1 MYETMALDSK
11 TIIVKAETEE
21 KLSEIIDFITSRDKE
36 SSVKS
41 LLDFAASKRKAVKN
55 YRFAREECYAE

>member
-1 MYETMALDSK
+1 MYETMAIDSK

-21 KLSEIIDFITSRDKE
+21 KLSEIIEFITSRDKE
-36 SSVKS
+36 NNVKS

-55 YRFAREECYAE
+55 YRFTREECYAE